1 MTSSEYENA
10 SSIEAQN
17 VQKLSLLR
25 LFSKI
30 HKSETSPLTNEEAIN
45 FLTKNGNFEDK
56 FLQKIMKGCVPNQQT
71 TTVGQFIQNLILAHR
86 ELKKSNEQLNSAY
99 QQKKKYLEEI
109 EENIKKNEN
118 EILNDEGLSD
128 NSIVKIDLFEIN
140 LKKTN
145 YEKYSI
151 TIKVNDNIYET
162 SQFFPDKKIIEN
174 EQFSF
179 KPNTKND
186 LITFELHGINEG
198 NNENNEIGQ
207 AFLNLNELIKQ
218 EEYEIQLTIPD
229 QENSSRNINEEN
241 AAGIIKTKVIFIW
254 SYNDYYKEQLNIEN
268 DVYDKIESNLNKT
281 KNYLNQLNSLVPFND
296 NVNDNNLSN
305 SINQNINVNNG
316 NNNLP
321 NSAQINNNYDL
332 NSKKNGNLNNEKIN
346 FKDFFNLENLYDYNN
361 EYTREQKINIYYV
374 FIVWVCVF
382 IMESFSKNNF
392 INGLTLILTFISIH
406 YANKY
411 LTYIYYLI
419 GFSIF
424 FDLIWVLFCST
435 SYWNGKSG
443 FIYFLGA
450 LFTILSIGTKA
461 AMIFFLVKKK

>member
-1 MTSSEYENA
+1 MTSSKYENA

-229 QENSSRNINEEN
+229 QENSSRVNSEEN

-254 SYNDYYKEQLNIEN
+254 SYSDYYKEQLVIEN
-268 DVYDKIESNLNKT
+268 DVFEKIESNLNKT

-316 NNNLP
+316 NNNLS

>member
-10 SSIEAQN
+10 SSIEAQH

-45 FLTKNGNFEDK
+45 FLTINGNFENK

-128 NSIVKIDLFEIN
+128 DAIVKIDLFEIN

-151 TIKVNDNIYET
+151 TIKVNDDIYET
-162 SQFFPDKKIIEN
+162 SQFLPDKKIIEN
-174 EQFSF
+174 EKFSF

-186 LITFELHGINEG
+186 LITFELYGINEG
-198 NNENNEIGQ
+198 NNEKNEIGQ
-207 AFLNLNELIKQ
+207 AFLKLDELIKQ

-229 QENSSRNINEEN
+229 QENSSPVNSEEN

-254 SYNDYYKEQLNIEN
+254 SYKDYYQEQLNIEN
-268 DVYDKIESNLNKT
+268 DVFEKIESNLNKT
-281 KNYLNQLNSLVPFND
+281 KNYLDQLNSLIPFND
-296 NVNDNNLSN
+296 NVNDINLSN
-305 SINQNINVNNG
+305 SINQHINVNNG
-316 NNNLP
+316 NNNLS
-321 NSAQINNNYDL
+321 NSAQINKNNQNYNL
-332 NSKKNGNLNNEKIN
+332 QKNGNLNNQN
-346 FKDFFNLENLYDYNN
+346 VNDFFNLENLYDINN
-361 EYTREQKINIYYV
+361 EYTREHKINIYYV

-392 INGLTLILTFISIH
+392 INGLTIIFTLISIN

-419 GFSIF
+419 GVSIF
-424 FDLIWVLFCST
+424 FDLIWVFFCST

-443 FIYFLGA
+443 FIYFLGG
-450 LFTILSIGTKA
+450 LFTIISIGTKGV
-461 AMIFFLVKKK
+461 MIFLLLKKK

>member
-17 VQKLSLLR
+17 AQKLSLLR

-30 HKSETSPLTNEEAIN
+30 HKSETSPLTNEEANN
-45 FLTKNGNFEDK
+45 FLKTNGNFEEK
-56 FLQKIMKGCVPNQQT
+56 FLQKIMKGCVPNEQT
-71 TTVGQFIQNLILAHR
+71 TTVGQFIQNLILAYR
-86 ELKKSNEQLNSAY
+86 ELKNSNEQLNSAY

-109 EENIKKNEN
+109 EENLKKNEN
-118 EILNDEGLSD
+118 EILNNEGLS
-128 NSIVKIDLFEIN
+128 NNTIVKIDLFEIN
-140 LKKTN
+140 LKKKN

-162 SQFFPDKKIIEN
+162 SHFSPDKKIIEN

-179 KPNTKND
+179 KPKTKND
-186 LITFELHGINEG
+186 LITFELHGINEE

-207 AFLNLNELIKQ
+207 AFLNLNELNKQ

-296 NVNDNNLSN
+296 NVNDNNFN
-305 SINQNINVNNG
+305 HNVNYNFNNG
-316 NNNLP
+316 NYAL
-321 NSAQINNNYDL
+321 NNN
-332 NSKKNGNLNNEKIN
+332 NFNKNNQNQNYNLNNFFKI
-346 FKDFFNLENLYDYNN
+346 ENLHDINN
-361 EYTREQKINIYYV
+361 EYTSDQKYNIYYV
-374 FIVWVCVF
+374 LTVWVFVF

-392 INGLTLILTFISIH
+392 INGFCIIFTIISIT

-411 LTYIYYLI
+411 LNYIIYLI
-419 GFSIF
+419 AFSIF
-424 FDLIWVLFCST
+424 FDLIWILFCST

-450 LFTILSIGTKA
+450 LFTVISIATKGV
-461 AMIFFLVKKK
+461 MTFLLLKKNR